1 MSKKKRLKWRE
12 NLTGYLF
19 LLPNISGF
27 LLFTLLPILA
37 SLLLC
42 FTQWDILTSAKYIG
56 FDNFIQLLGFHREP
70 GVGIVAND
78 PLFWKYFANT
88 LFFMLGIPIG
98 MVVSLVLALAMN
110 QKLKGI
116 VIFRTIFF
124 MPVISSMVAIA
135 LLWRWI
141 YNPDFGLLN
150 TFFAWFGIKGPNWL
164 SDTLWAKPAIMI
176 MGMWKGA
183 GYSMLLYLA
192 GLQGISE
199 EYYEASRI
207 DGASKW
213 QQFWYVTF
221 PLLSPVHF
229 FMLIMG
235 VIGGFQIFGES
246 YVMTG
251 GGPAGSTTTIAY
263 YIYNNAFQWFKM
275 GYASAIA
282 WVLFLMAF
290 AVTIF
295 QWKFVGKRVHYE

>member
-1 MSKKKRLKWRE
+1 MAKKKNRWKD

-19 LLPNISGF
+19 LGPNISGF
-27 LLFTLLPILA
+27 LVFTFLPVIA
-37 SLLLC
+37 SLVLC
-42 FTQWDILTSAKYIG
+42 FTQWDILTPAKYVG
-56 FDNFIQLLGFHREP
+56 FDNFIQLLGFHSEP
-70 GVGIVAND
+70 GIGIVPND
-78 PLFWKYFANT
+78 PLFWKYLANT
-88 LFFMLGIPIG
+88 MFFMLGIPIG
-98 MVVSLVLALAMN
+98 MAASLALALAMN

-116 VIFRTIFF
+116 VIFRTVYFL
-124 MPVISSMVAIA
+124 PVISSMVAIA

-141 YNPDFGLLN
+141 YNPDFGLFNSFLG
-150 TFFAWFGIKGPNWL
+150 WFGIKGPNWL
-164 SDTLWAKPAIMI
+164 SDTLWAKPALMI
-176 MGMWKGA
+176 MGLWGGT

-199 EYYEASRI
+199 EFYEASRI

-213 QQFWYVTF
+213 QQFWYITF

-235 VIGGFQIFGES
+235 VIGGFQAFGS
-246 YVMTG
+246 MYVMTG

-282 WVLFLMAF
+282 WILFLMAF
-290 AVTIF
+290 VVTIF